1 MAFVLEVTWEGCM
14 YMMVMS
20 GGRSSFDVDYTFKT
34 VRSKFSWEAYIMVT
48 QAALAVIS

>member
-34 VRSKFSWEAYIMVT
+34 VGRNFRGKPILWSLKQLW
-48 QAALAVIS
+48 L